1 MDNSYMLIEQPKYGC
16 SFTEA
21 IKRFYK
27 KYAVFS
33 GRASRSEYWF
43 VVLFYSLVSLA
54 AIVLAAIAPPLAVI
68 IGIVLILFC
77 LASIVPSL
85 ALYARRLHDVNISA
99 WFIVIQVVLSII
111 GFIITMSSSSNTD
124 ANYSITSSSSS
135 MNASFS
141 SSNVLPMLICNTIP
155 SIIAFILVLLPSKP
169 AGARFDRNPNANGMQ
184 TSMQSM
190 PASPALAQQS
200 PYPVQQ
206 SQYPA
211 MSNNVNA
218 GSVNNIANNTN
229 GRLMN
234 AQRPTGSYYA
244 QSAQQQ
250 SQYQPQS
257 AYQSA
262 YTQSPSMQYPQH
274 PVNQQSAYYQ
284 QPYGMQAVQ
293 APMPTGYQA
302 PQQYTHQPMQQPD
315 SSNDDYLGY
324 VVEQSQSNP
333 NMPKRSHYGATGNAG
348 SVNMNSFDDTDIQL
362 DNDGNVN
369 NANNAR

>member
-1 MDNSYMLIEQPKYGC
+1 MDKDSYMLIEQPKYGC

-27 KYAVFS
+27 KYAVFR

-54 AIVLAAIAPPLAVI
+54 AIVLAVIAPPLAVI
-68 IGIVLILFC
+68 ISIAFILFC
-77 LASIVPSL
+77 LASIVPL
-85 ALYARRLHDVNISA
+85 FALYARRLHDVNISA
-99 WFIVIQVVLSII
+99 WFIVIQQVLAAI
-111 GFIITMSSSSNTD
+111 GGILTMNSASNID
-124 ANYSITSSSSS
+124 ITSSSAS
-135 MNASFS
+135 MNASLNS
-141 SSNVLPMLICNTIP
+141 SFNSVPMLIFNTIP

-169 AGARFDRNPNANGMQ
+169 AGARFDRN
-184 TSMQSM
+184 MQSM

-200 PYPVQQ
+200 PYPAQQ
-206 SQYPA
+206 SQYPT

-218 GSVNNIANNTN
+218 GSASNSANNTN

-234 AQRPTGSYYA
+234 AQRPTTGSYYA

-250 SQYQPQS
+250 SPYQSQS

-262 YTQSPSMQYPQH
+262 YTQSPSMQYQQQ

-293 APMPTGYQA
+293 APVPTGYQA
-302 PQQYTHQPMQQPD
+302 PQQYTQPMQQP
-315 SSNDDYLGY
+315 SNDDNYLGY
-324 VVEQSQSNP
+324 IVEQSQANP
-333 NMPKRSHYGATGNAG
+333 NMPKRSHYGAAGNAG
-348 SVNMNSFDDTDIQL
+348 SVNMNSFDDTDIRL
-362 DNDGNVN
+362 DNDGSAN

>member
-1 MDNSYMLIEQPKYGC
+1 MEQPKYGC

-27 KYAVFS
+27 KYAVFR

-54 AIVLAAIAPPLAVI
+54 AIVLAVIAPPLAVI
-68 IGIVLILFC
+68 ISIAFILFC
-77 LASIVPSL
+77 LASIVPSF

-99 WFIVIQVVLSII
+99 WFIVIQAVLSII
-111 GFIITMSSSSNTD
+111 GGILTMNSASNTD
-124 ANYSITSSSSS
+124 ASYYITSSSAS
-135 MNASFS
+135 MNASLNS
-141 SSNVLPMLICNTIP
+141 SFNSVPMLIFNTIP

-169 AGARFDRNPNANGMQ
+169 AGARFDRN
-184 TSMQSM
+184 MQSM
-190 PASPALAQQS
+190 PASPALATQQQ
-200 PYPVQQ
+200 YPAQQQ
-206 SQYPA
+206 SQYPV

-218 GSVNNIANNTN
+218 GSANNIANNTN
-229 GRLMN
+229 GRLMH
-234 AQRPTGSYYA
+234 AQRPTGFNYA

-250 SQYQPQS
+250 SPYQPQS
-257 AYQSA
+257 AYS
-262 YTQSPSMQYPQH
+262 QSPMQYPQQ

-284 QPYGMQAVQ
+284 QAPGMSAVQ
-293 APMPTGYQA
+293 APVPTGYQA
-302 PQQYTHQPMQQPD
+302 PQQYPQQPMQQPA
-315 SSNDDYLGY
+315 SSNDDNYLGY

-348 SVNMNSFDDTDIQL
+348 SVNMNSFDDTDIKL
-362 DNDGNVN
+362 DNGGNAN

>member
-1 MDNSYMLIEQPKYGC
+1 MDKDSYMLIEQPKYGC

-27 KYAVFS
+27 KYAVFR

-43 VVLFYSLVSLA
+43 VSLFYFLVDLA
-54 AIVLAAIAPPLAVI
+54 AMVLYAIATVIPPLAVI
-68 IGIVLILFC
+68 ICIAYLLFC
-77 LASIVPSL
+77 LASIVPSF
-85 ALYARRLHDVNISA
+85 ALYARRLHDANMSA
-99 WFIVIQVVLSII
+99 WFILIRVLPTIGYILII
-111 GFIITMSSSSNTD
+111 NSVYDQLSLGS
-124 ANYSITSSSSS
+124 SSSSS
-135 MNASFS
+135 MTSFDS
-141 SSNVLPMLICNTIP
+141 VIMIIFNFIIIP
-155 SIIAFILVLLPSKP
+155 SIITFIFALLPSQP
-169 AGARFDRNPNANGMQ
+169 DGARFDRN
-184 TSMQSM
+184 MQSM
-190 PASPALAQQS
+190 PASTALAQQS
-200 PYPVQQ
+200 QYPVQQ
-206 SQYPA
+206 SPYPA

-218 GSVNNIANNTN
+218 GSANNIANNTN
-229 GRLMN
+229 GRLMH
-234 AQRPTGSYYA
+234 AQRPTGFNYA

-250 SQYQPQS
+250 SPYQSQS

-262 YTQSPSMQYPQH
+262 MQYPQQ

-302 PQQYTHQPMQQPD
+302 PQQYQQYQTTQQQSV
-315 SSNDDYLGY
+315 SSNDDDYLGY

-348 SVNMNSFDDTDIQL
+348 SVNMNSFDDTDIKL
-362 DNDGNVN
+362 DNGGNVN